1 MVLTGSCYRIIT
13 FRGFVLK
20 VSRFYFISWM
30 NFVLPGG
37 PNAAP
42 SPDRG
47 LCRRERRGVRNHRQI
62 NELPPDGR
70 QRGLTCG
77 GAGGTCPLCCR
88 RCPFRAR
95 DAPAGSPRRTLGKCL
110 RGVSTCSCPWGW
122 RSREH
127 LMGGVRDP
135 RRRKESGPCS
145 PTSGTNVS
153 EAVSH
158 SFSPSNQPHGGCCL
172 ATRGSILKN
181 DLIAPKLA

>member
-20 VSRFYFISWM
+20 VSGFCFISWM
-30 NFVLPGG
+30 NFGLPGG

-42 SPDRG
+42 SADRG
-47 LCRRERRGVRNHRQI
+47 LCRRERRGVRNHLQI
-62 NELPPDGR
+62 SQILKSRSPDGR

-95 DAPAGSPRRTLGKCL
+95 DAPVGNPRRTLGKCL
-110 RGVSTCSCPWGW
+110 GGGSTCSCPWGW
-122 RSREH
+122 RSRV
-127 LMGGVRDP
+127 GVRDP
-135 RRRKESGPCS
+135 RCRKESGRCS

-158 SFSPSNQPHGGCCL
+158 ICSPCNQPHGGCCL
-172 ATRGSILKN
+172 ATRGSIL
-181 DLIAPKLA
+181 L